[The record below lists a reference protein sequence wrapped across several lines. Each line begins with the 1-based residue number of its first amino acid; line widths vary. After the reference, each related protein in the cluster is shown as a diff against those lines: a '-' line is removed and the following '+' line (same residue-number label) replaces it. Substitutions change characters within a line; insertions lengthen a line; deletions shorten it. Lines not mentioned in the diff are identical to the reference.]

1 MQSHDAAAC
10 QPAAGGTPLCGSTAS
25 PWLQLASSCC
35 CICAGRSL
43 AGHGHS
49 LSRGSE
55 SSLQAAAAHLSRPGS
70 PRTPAN
76 LRRSGSSLE
85 PKPPAQ
91 PAAQLTAP
99 VPLPQGPSPARLSR
113 LASTETGAASP
124 TRPPASKAGAGQVRG
139 GAAEPSEVPAQPG
152 SVQPGAS
159 LHASVGQVLPRMHP
173 VPASLSPFAVAASQ
187 PAGDHADHDQGPT
200 RHAGVADHP
209 LSEPGS
215 FKTDADLH
223 SLPHLAGAGLEAGD
237 AGLRELGRPQSG
249 RPAQARV
256 TGEAAAA
263 SPAPS
268 LLRPVAGHLPPK
280 HPPAAGDAAGDSPS
294 KPAAAAA
301 THDAIGAEWQLLL
314 CPEQL
319 DFRHTLEDEAPG
331 MPWARAKFQVGCTS
345 RGDCVWVKLSEHC
358 LVSMLLLMGNL
369 PLAVWSFLSQV
380 SPVNRLSR
388 ECLLQLSSGAEFC
401 TAWAWTL
408 VQNVLHCCSA

>member
-1 MQSHDAAAC
+1 MS
-10 QPAAGGTPLCGSTAS
+10 
-25 PWLQLASSCC
+25 LASAGKLLLLRG
-35 CICAGRSL
+35 AGRSL

-55 SSLQAAAAHLSRPGS
+55 SSLPAPAAHPSRPSS
-70 PRTPAN
+70 PRAPAH
-76 LRRSGSSLE
+76 LRRSDSSLE

-91 PAAQLTAP
+91 PAAQLPAP
-99 VPLPQGPSPARLSR
+99 APLPQGHSPARLSR
-113 LASTETGAASP
+113 LASTEIGAASS
-124 TRPPASKAGAGQVRG
+124 TRPPASKAGAGEVRD
-139 GAAEPSEVPAQPG
+139 GAAEPPEVPAQ
-152 SVQPGAS
+152 A
-159 LHASVGQVLPRMHP
+159 GQVLPPTHQ

-187 PAGDHADHDQGPT
+187 PAGDHTDHDQGPT

-215 FKTDADLH
+215 FLTDADLH
-223 SLPHLAGAGLEAGD
+223 SPPHLAGGGVD
-237 AGLRELGRPQSG
+237 AGSAGPRDLGRPQTS

-256 TGEAAAA
+256 AGEAATA

-268 LLRPVAGHLPPK
+268 LPRPVAGHLPPK

-345 RGDCVWVKLSEHC
+345 RAYHVWLE
-358 LVSMLLLMGNL
+358 
-369 PLAVWSFLSQV
+369 
-380 SPVNRLSR
+380 
-388 ECLLQLSSGAEFC
+388 
-401 TAWAWTL
+401 
-408 VQNVLHCCSA
+408 